1 MRALCSSLCTLLQP
15 MSSNEIYS
23 IVMGAL
29 TTTVGHGCH
38 LIDGQEVE
46 ATSAKAF
53 FKTLPWN
60 LQREAAALSL
70 LRVSWSYT
78 ALG

>member
-1 MRALCSSLCTLLQP
+1 
-15 MSSNEIYS
+15 MSSNEIHS
-23 IVMGAL
+23 AVMVAL
-29 TTTVGHGCH
+29 TATVGYGCH

-53 FKTLPWN
+53 FKTLPGN
-60 LQREAAALSL
+60 LRREAAALSL

-78 ALG
+78 ASG